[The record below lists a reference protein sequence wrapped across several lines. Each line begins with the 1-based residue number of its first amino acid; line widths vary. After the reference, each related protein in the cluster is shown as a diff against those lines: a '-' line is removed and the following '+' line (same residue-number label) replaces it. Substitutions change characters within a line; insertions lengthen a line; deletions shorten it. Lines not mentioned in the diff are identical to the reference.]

1 ALERARTAQDRRV
14 TELLAVNTREVE
26 RRREAEARLAE
37 MVDLYK
43 TRNPGPAY
51 IQVLGWAVVTFGSV
65 AGDELERVMRFVE
78 EAIEVAHAAGIEIG
92 TLDRIIDRVY
102 SRPAGDLQLEM
113 AQAGLCLGT
122 LAAKIGLDL
131 RAAEAEEFARI
142 QAIPKEEW

>member
-14 TELLAVNTREVE
+14 TELLVANAREVE

-78 EAIEVAHAAGIEIG
+78 EGIEVG

-142 QAIPKEEW
+142 QAIPQ